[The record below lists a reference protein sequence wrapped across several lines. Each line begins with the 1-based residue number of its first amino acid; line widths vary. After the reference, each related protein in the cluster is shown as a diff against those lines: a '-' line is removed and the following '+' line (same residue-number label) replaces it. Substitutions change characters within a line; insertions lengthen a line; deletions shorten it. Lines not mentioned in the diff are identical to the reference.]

1 MTSQEAV
8 KKMVKSCIVSRKG
21 GVPFPEI
28 EDDYRALVGESIPYA
43 QLGYTSLQSF
53 VKSIDFVDVRT
64 NHFGDSVLFVSDPK
78 VAHIDSLVRKQKNPS
93 NQRKRNRR
101 PKKLAATTPRS
112 ERFTRNTKIAYT
124 KSKWY
129 TSSSRTKKNYWVE
142 KNNERRDMDRFNN
155 FNTGRTGIQN
165 CSSSPNFHSY
175 NDRSWS
181 TKAPASLS
189 SIDDNMYNYNSECEK
204 RYAEGYRSWRFNI
217 RVADNKDAEEVLL
230 EPLVNGH
237 QLIGDDFFLQ
247 LAIKNFGAQP
257 WKPEARAGIE
267 CGLCISGQTIDDCRR
282 RLEKTQFL
290 SGKITILLGAVDV
303 FRGHSLEKMVRD
315 MKNLLDVCRDRFN
328 LTEVTLCTIPP
339 LANYSVRCNL
349 SKLSVLYSF
358 NNWIKLHSQYSPDD
372 SYIHHY
378 NVIDVFSKFTDGNN
392 RTLYDYFQIDAR
404 MVSGC
409 RYPHVLW
416 NAKGRRLAIS
426 MLEKQ

>member
-8 KKMVKSCIVSRKG
+8 EKMIKSCIVSRKG
-21 GVPFPEI
+21 GVPFREI
-28 EDDYRALVGESIPYA
+28 EGDYRDLVGESIPYA
-43 QLGYTSLQSF
+43 QLGYTSLHSF
-53 VKSIDFVDVRT
+53 VRSIQFVDVRT

-93 NQRKRNRR
+93 HQRKRYRR
-101 PKKLAATTPRS
+101 SKKAVPTTPRA
-112 ERFTRNTKIAYT
+112 ERFTRNTKMAYT

-129 TSSSRTKKNYWVE
+129 TSSTQSKKNNWAQ
-142 KNNERRDMDRFNN
+142 KNNERRDMDRFNKYN
-155 FNTGRTGIQN
+155 AGRPGIQN
-165 CSSSPNFHSY
+165 CSTSPKYHTF
-175 NDRSWS
+175 NDYSWS
-181 TKAPASLS
+181 TKTPASLS
-189 SIDDNMYNYNSECEK
+189 STDGNMYNFNSEDEK
-204 RYAEGYRSWRFNI
+204 RYAEGYRNWQFNI
-217 RVADNKDAEEVLL
+217 RVADKKEPEEILL
-230 EPLVNGH
+230 EPLIHGQ

-247 LAIKNFGAQP
+247 LAIKNFGAPP
-257 WKPEARAGIE
+257 WKPEVGGGIE
-267 CGLCISGQTIDDCRR
+267 CGLCISGQTINDCRR

-290 SGKITILLGAVDV
+290 SSKITIMLGAVDV
-303 FRGHSLEKMVRD
+303 FRGHSLEIMVLN
-315 MKNLLDVCRDRFN
+315 MKRLLDLCRDRFN

-358 NNWIKLHSQYSPDD
+358 NNWIKLHSHYSPDD
-372 SYIHHY
+372 SYIRHY
-378 NVIDVFSKFTDGNN
+378 NVIDVFSKFTDGNY

-416 NAKGRRLAIS
+416 NTKGRRLAIS